1 MSNGCVVLNKY
12 ENSSNE
18 RAQAKEKTFSLACF
32 SVKGDSCLKMQLN
45 KEVKRPIEETI
56 IATILILHY
65 IKG

>member
-1 MSNGCVVLNKY
+1 MSNGCVFLI
-12 ENSSNE
+12 S
-18 RAQAKEKTFSLACF
+18 AKTLLLRGDRLRRDTFSLACF
-32 SVKGDSCLKMQLN
+32 SVKEDSCLKMQLN